1 MITVIATIEVDPAAR
16 PQLLEEFARI
26 VPLVRAEPGCIS
38 YVPSIDVETEIPVQ
52 PPLREN
58 VVVVVEQ
65 WESVA
70 ALKTHLET
78 PHMREYRERVHEIVK
93 SVVLHVVE
101 PAVE

>member
-1 MITVIATIEVDPAAR
+1 MITVIATIEVAPSAR

-26 VPLVRAEPGCIS
+26 VPLVRAEPGCLS
-38 YVPSIDVETEIPVQ
+38 YVPSVDVETEIPVQ

-65 WESVA
+65 WESVE
-70 ALKTHLET
+70 ALKKHLET
-78 PHMREYRERVHEIVK
+78 PHMREYRERVKDIVK
-93 SVVLHVVE
+93 SVVLHAVE